1 MTDGYP
7 PLILENKV
15 YYCVECGKCSSICP
29 MNRGEHGIS
38 PRKIV
43 KKILENHE
51 IEVIE
56 DQWLYSCLIC
66 GLCDEVCPSMI
77 SFTSLI
83 RELRHRALQSGNR
96 TLCSKSG
103 LLLQVGGMMTLPSL
117 KQNRL
122 DWLPKDIKISEK
134 GDIMY
139 FVGCLPYFDVIFKDI
154 DPKTIDT
161 AKGTLRI
168 LNATGIEPIVSNNE
182 RCCGHDQ
189 LWSGDT
195 VEFENLVKLN
205 VEHFKE
211 LGIKKLLVSCPECYE
226 TISRFYPKY
235 IGELDFEVINTLDY
249 ISELIDEGKIT
260 MKIDEMKATYHDP
273 CSLGRHLSIY
283 ESPRNVIANI
293 ENLSFIEMPQNKEAG
308 PCCGVSAWITC
319 DSNSKEMQMSRL
331 KEAKSTGASKMITTC
346 PKCLIH
352 FLCTLKKRPE
362 EEKNTIEID
371 VIDLSTLASKALEI
385 PQGGGQ

>member
-7 PLILENKV
+7 PLILENKA

-38 PRKIV
+38 PRRIV
-43 KKILENHE
+43 KKILENYE

-77 SFTSLI
+77 SFSTLI

-96 TLCSKSG
+96 KLCSKSG
-103 LLLQVGGMMTLPSL
+103 LLLQVGGIMMRPSL

-122 DWLPKDIKISEK
+122 DWLPKDTKISEK

-139 FVGCLPYFDVIFKDI
+139 FVGCLPFFDVIFKDI
-154 DPKTIDT
+154 DPKTIDI
-161 AKGTLRI
+161 AKGTLRM
-168 LNATGIEPIVSNNE
+168 LNAAGIEPIVSNNE

-189 LWSGDT
+189 LWSGDI
-195 VEFENLVKLN
+195 VEFEFLAKLN

-226 TISRFYPKY
+226 TISKYYPKY
-235 IGELDFEVINTLDY
+235 IGDLDFEVIYTMEY

-260 MKIDEMKATYHDP
+260 MKIDEMKVTYHDP
-273 CSLGRHLSIY
+273 CSLGRHLNIY
-283 ESPRNVIANI
+283 EPPRNVIANI
-293 ENLSFIEMPQNKEAG
+293 ENLSFIEMPQNKESG

-319 DSNSKEMQMSRL
+319 DRTSKEMQINRL
-331 KEAKSTGASKMITTC
+331 KEAISTGASKMITTC

-352 FLCTLKKRPE
+352 FLCSLKQRPE
-362 EEKNTIEID
+362 EEKDTMGID

-385 PQGGGQ
+385 PQREGQ